1 MEDKEKYWNDYIDHI
16 IDLLDS
22 IQLHKVTVLTG
33 RNGGGKSMM
42 RKLLLQFLKSKDE
55 LQDKKYGQDWILS
68 TVSMD
73 DRAGV
78 NPDRM
83 MVFGRDCEWLP
94 TSENTFNDIDSVLK
108 THRDGVVKYIVLDEL
123 EIGMGEELQAG
134 LAAYLNDKILAL
146 GDACLGV
153 LIITHSRAMVRN
165 LKYDDF
171 INLEG
176 MTDEEWINRK
186 VIPMS
191 PSELLEK
198 SRDLHIAFSKRLK
211 QE

>member
-1 MEDKEKYWNDYIDHI
+1 MEDKEQYWNDYIDHI

-78 NPDRM
+78 DRKST
-83 MVFGRDCEWLP
+83 R
-94 TSENTFNDIDSVLK
+94 
-108 THRDGVVKYIVLDEL
+108 
-123 EIGMGEELQAG
+123 
-134 LAAYLNDKILAL
+134 LNSS
-146 GDACLGV
+146 
-153 LIITHSRAMVRN
+153 H
-165 LKYDDF
+165 
-171 INLEG
+171 
-176 MTDEEWINRK
+176 
-186 VIPMS
+186 P
-191 PSELLEK
+191 
-198 SRDLHIAFSKRLK
+198 
-211 QE
+211 

>member
-16 IDLLDS
+16 IDLLNG

-55 LQDKKYGQDWILS
+55 LQDKKYGEDWLLS

-73 DRAGV
+73 DRAGIDQ
-78 NPDRM
+78 NHM

-94 TSENTFNDIDSVLK
+94 TSENTFNNIDSVLK
-108 THRDGVVKYIVLDEL
+108 THRDGVAKYIVLDEL
-123 EIGMGEELQAG
+123 EIGMSEELQSG
-134 LAAYLNDKILAL
+134 LATYLNDKILAL
-146 GDACLGV
+146 GDTCLGV
-153 LIITHSRAMVRN
+153 LIITHSIAMVRN

-186 VIPMS
+186 VIPIS